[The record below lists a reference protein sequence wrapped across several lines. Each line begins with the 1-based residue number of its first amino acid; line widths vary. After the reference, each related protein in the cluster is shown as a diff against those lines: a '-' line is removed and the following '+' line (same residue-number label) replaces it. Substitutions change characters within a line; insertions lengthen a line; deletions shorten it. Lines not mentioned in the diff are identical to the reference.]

1 MNELNR
7 LIEDIKQQTA
17 GVAPGYRF
25 LEFRAG
31 TEPNDVT
38 AIGVID
44 REGGIHIMAP
54 DQMIEAAGK
63 AKRMIR
69 EAVDAAANR
78 KTPYF
83 EFPQSPVSLAL
94 EILFGEIARLRTD
107 AAKDKA
113 ERNSTD

>member
-7 LIEDIKQQTA
+7 LIEGIKQQTA
-17 GVAPGYRF
+17 GMAPGFRF

-31 TEPNDVT
+31 TEADDVT
-38 AIGVID
+38 AIGFID
-44 REGGIHIMAP
+44 RDGGIHIMAP

-69 EAVDAAANR
+69 EAIDTAANR
-78 KTPYF
+78 KTPYL
-83 EFPQSPVSLAL
+83 EFPQPPVTLAF
-94 EILFGEIARLRTD
+94 EILFGEIARLRMD

-113 ERNSTD
+113 ERNSTG